1 VGFFCGNKSMLHFFA
16 SVEELRA
23 GTPTPSCNLQ
33 LATATPFPP
42 PAARRQFAILAVS
55 EAALELD

>member
-1 VGFFCGNKSMLHFFA
+1 MD
-16 SVEELRA
+16 A
-23 GTPTPSCNLQ
+23 GWWNANADLPLQ

-42 PAARRQFAILAVS
+42 PAARRQFAIFAVS